1 MSFITHFFPARYYL
15 DKASEL
21 AFRDYIVQ
29 RTRHTMQRLVLV
41 CVILLLVFNL
51 TDILLGDT
59 WYSLNN
65 LTRAGIVI
73 LLLLFLPYSS
83 RLTADHYLQGWL
95 LVSAVVILLLN
106 VTFYAA
112 AQYFGKL
119 GEGGPMVVAIALT
132 AIPIFNVQ
140 QKILLWLLLF
150 VSVAFLKYCTAT
162 DTGWSLFYLSI
173 TISLCFSWQRQLDIL
188 LRSQFKAVRLE
199 TQKAETDQLTG
210 LLNRRSFEQR
220 LQQKLQTLAPEQQLS
235 LGLLDIDFFKRY
247 NDHYGHLDG
256 DLVLVNIS
264 RLLSQD
270 TALLVVRFGGEEFI
284 LVEQHP
290 AGEATVLLSLPEQLC
305 QLAYPHESSPFGVV
319 TASIGIVTLSY
330 PAKHCS
336 SGELMQLADKL
347 LYQAKEQGRNK
358 AVQQDICKQ
367 QQDAVHNNL

>member
-1 MSFITHFFPARYYL
+1 MSFIKRWFPSLYYL
-15 DKASEL
+15 DEASEV
-21 AFRDYIVQ
+21 AFRHYIVQ
-29 RTRHTMQRLVLV
+29 RTKQTMQRLVMV
-41 CVILLLVFNL
+41 CVALLVVFNL
-51 TDILLGDT
+51 TDMLLGDN
-59 WYSLNN
+59 WHSLNN
-65 LTRAGIVI
+65 LTRAGIAI
-73 LLLLFLPYSS
+73 LLLFFLPYSA
-83 RLTADHYLQGWL
+83 RLTTNSYLQGWL
-95 LVSAVVILLLN
+95 LVSAIVILLLA

-150 VSVAFLKYCTAT
+150 VAVTFLKYCTTT

-220 LQQKLQTLAPEQQLS
+220 LQQKLQALEPGQQLS
-235 LGLLDIDFFKRY
+235 LGLLDIDFFKYY
-247 NDHYGHLDG
+247 NDCYGHLDG

-270 TALLVVRFGGEEFI
+270 PALLVVRFGGEEFI

-290 AGEATVLLSLPEQLC
+290 AEQAPSLLSLPEQLC
-305 QLAYPHESSPFGVV
+305 ELNYPHSTSPFGVV
-319 TASIGIVTLSY
+319 TASIGIATISY
-330 PAKHCS
+330 PAKHYS
-336 SGELMQLADKL
+336 SSELMQIADNL
-347 LYQAKEQGRNK
+347 LYQAKEQGRNQ
-358 AVQQDICKQ
+358 AIQHYLPTQTEPPGF
-367 QQDAVHNNL
+367 NS